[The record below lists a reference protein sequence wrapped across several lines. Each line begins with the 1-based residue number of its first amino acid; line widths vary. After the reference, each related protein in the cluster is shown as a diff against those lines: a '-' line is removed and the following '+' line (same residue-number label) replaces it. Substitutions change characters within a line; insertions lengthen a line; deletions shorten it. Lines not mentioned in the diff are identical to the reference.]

1 MRLLP
6 VLLTAGVLG
15 ACGQSGTG
23 ERPVDSTA
31 PPDTIVELPLQRGFY
46 VMSDTSCG
54 EASNA
59 TLLLVHRSGINWV
72 RTACEFESIRQAG
85 AKSYRAALACKDIQ
99 GGEIQSSTYYFEIPD
114 AMQFS
119 YGTED
124 SDYRSHFRYCQQS
137 SLPDPWSDNDISEK
151 AVLHEGRGLPRG

>member
-6 VLLTAGVLG
+6 VLLTAGLLC

-31 PPDTIVELPLQRGFY
+31 PTYTIVELPLQRGFY

-59 TLLLVHRSGINWV
+59 TLLLVRRSGINWV
-72 RTACEFESIRQAG
+72 RSACEFESIRHAG
-85 AKSYRAALACKDIQ
+85 AESYRAALACKDIQ
-99 GGEIQSSTYYFEIPD
+99 RGEVQSSTYHLHIPD
-114 AMQFS
+114 ATQFS

-124 SDYRSHFRYCQQS
+124 SDYRTHFRYCQQS
-137 SLPDPWSDNDISEK
+137 SLPEPWRDNDISEL
-151 AVLHEGRGLPRG
+151 VGEGVEP